1 MLGKIEAGKED
12 TRRWDRRMEP
22 TTPRILDWKLWDC
35 AKDTEACRV
44 AVHRVA
50 KRGTLVTTQLT
61 WNEWIHAYR
70 GIPRAHHSHPN
81 TLLETCLP
89 TYPLPFRGLPSPD
102 PCLRTTPPQTTRNPC
117 LNFAL
122 QWGPLQ
128 FLCFLTGHSPS
139 VQGPG
144 TKRCRERGTYAFL
157 PSGPL
162 VKPQSELIPKGIG
175 LLQLWI
181 PCFSSF
187 YVSVAFCP
195 SFSFFHL
202 FW

>member
-12 TRRWDRRMEP
+12 NRRWDRRMEP

-61 WNEWIHAYR
+61 WNEWIHACR

-89 TYPLPFRGLPSPD
+89 TYPLPFRGLPTPD
-102 PCLRTTPPQTTRNPC
+102 PCLRTIPPQTAINPFF
-117 LNFAL
+117 NFVL
-122 QWGPLQ
+122 QWGPLRFQ
-128 FLCFLTGHSPS
+128 
-139 VQGPG
+139 
-144 TKRCRERGTYAFL
+144 
-157 PSGPL
+157 
-162 VKPQSELIPKGIG
+162 
-175 LLQLWI
+175 
-181 PCFSSF
+181 CFSLDTLLAFRVLAPKDAGRGAHMLFSLQGRWSSPKASSF
-187 YVSVAFCP
+187 QKA
-195 SFSFFHL
+195 
-202 FW
+202 